1 MRLTTASHMVSPAA
15 RSDPKAVSRPPRLS
29 RILMLLKPLA
39 TGLRSP
45 KAWSADPAPATGY
58 RSKESDSGGDGSAKA
73 GGPEAAPAGSGAGPG
88 GSGYET
94 RSPPAGG
101 PGSAPRPGAAPPPG
115 ACRDR
120 DEAGLRAGRRYRDGR
135 PARRSPASSPARQSG
150 PYT

>member
-15 RSDPKAVSRPPRLS
+15 RSESQAVSRPARLGRLPRFF
-29 RILMLLKPLA
+29 MLLKPLA

-58 RSKESDSGGDGSAKA
+58 RSKESGSGGDGSPIP
-73 GGPEAAPAGSGAGPG
+73 GGPPAALSGRGAGPG

-101 PGSAPRPGAAPPPG
+101 PG
-115 ACRDR
+115 
-120 DEAGLRAGRRYRDGR
+120 
-135 PARRSPASSPARQSG
+135 
-150 PYT
+150 